1 MPTIKESF
9 VIDFD
14 GTAFDKHEISASS
27 VAQSLLAL
35 DALLQSVSKQ
45 LYGKQAVAEV
55 KIKSGSHLGS
65 FFVYL
70 SIEYSDEDP
79 TKTGAAPVLKNIS
92 VVEVLKDL
100 IRLNKFVL
108 GKSAKP
114 KDQRPEEIRIT
125 VGGEKSLNADAALSL
140 QKDCALKDKTSEVLL
155 TVISP
160 MLNGDRT
167 GWRFSE
173 GNGSSEFA
181 ADVEDEDFLQTV
193 RTGKLSWTTGT
204 SLLTSMRALQ
214 VKTNDGFNAKR
225 TVLQVKKVIQPLSSE
240 LIK

>member
-55 KIKSGSHLGS
+55 KIQSGSHLGS

-125 VGGEKSLNADAALSL
+125 VGVEKSLNADAALSL

>member
-45 LYGKQAVAEV
+45 LYGKHALAEV

-125 VGGEKSLNADAALSL
+125 VGVEKSLNADAALSL

>member
-35 DALLQSVSKQ
+35 DALLQSVAKQ

-65 FFVYL
+65 FFVDL

-114 KDQRPEEIRIT
+114 KDKHPEEIRIS
-125 VGGEKSLNADAALSL
+125 VKADNAVNADTNLSL
-140 QKDCALKDKTSEVLL
+140 QKDSALKDITSEVLL

-193 RTGKLSWTTGT
+193 RTGKLFWTNGT
-204 SLLTSMRALQ
+204 SLLTFMRTLQ
-214 VKTNDGFNAKR
+214 VKTNDGFNTKR
-225 TVLQVKKVIQPLSSE
+225 TVLQVKKVIQPLLSS
-240 LIK
+240 LSR

>member
-125 VGGEKSLNADAALSL
+125 VEVENSLNADAALSL